1 MCLSNNGVIW
11 RIETHGYQMRI
22 NFMLRKNQILYMYM
36 IINGGIITAKR
47 ETTAGRKHIITPDSV

>member
-1 MCLSNNGVIW
+1 
-11 RIETHGYQMRI
+11 
-22 NFMLRKNQILYMYM
+22 MLRKNQILYMYM